1 MTLIFCKKNGPKRSF
16 QPEIGAQ
23 TFYYPI
29 TGGEDSING
38 PYLESPPP
46 AVFHDKA
53 KRTQQGDLLEKLP
66 KLTQNIDP
74 FPVLPT
80 LLFRSSD
87 LPKVGRRG

>member
-29 TGGEDSING
+29 IGGGDSIWAIFG
-38 PYLESPPP
+38 VPTA

>member
-16 QPEIGAQ
+16 QHEIGAQ

-29 TGGEDSING
+29 IGGGDSIWAIFG
-38 PYLESPPP
+38 VPT
-46 AVFHDKA
+46 AADKA

-80 LLFRSSD
+80 LLFRSSN

>member
-1 MTLIFCKKNGPKRSF
+1 MTVDSAATLVDCPTQLIC
-16 QPEIGAQ
+16 
-23 TFYYPI
+23 T
-29 TGGEDSING
+29 SICM
-38 PYLESPPP
+38 ESPPP